1 MTCFPSFY
9 DVRDGSDGVGN
20 RRRLMGESADMTASD
35 ALHAVQSQII
45 SMITDLA
52 DQENAALCSG
62 DHLLALMYGS
72 EANGAVRALGLVEA
86 LIAVLDGSAS
96 DYH

>member
-1 MTCFPSFY
+1 MTCFPSLR
-9 DVRDGSDGVGN
+9 DVRDGPDGIGD
-20 RRRLMGESADMTASD
+20 RRRLMGDRAGVTTSE